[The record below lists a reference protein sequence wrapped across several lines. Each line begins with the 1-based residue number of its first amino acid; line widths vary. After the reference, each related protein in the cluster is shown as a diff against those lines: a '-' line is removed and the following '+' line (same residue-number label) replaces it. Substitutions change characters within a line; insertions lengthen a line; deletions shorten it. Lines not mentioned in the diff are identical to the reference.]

1 MSRKAPLNRIEG
13 QKVRM
18 DFPIFLE
25 NTCSERSESNGG
37 APLIYLDNAATTQ
50 KPHSVIEAMNEF
62 YRSCNANVH
71 RGVYRLSEEATAR
84 YEGAHRRMAAFINA
98 GSYREIVFVRNA
110 TEAIN
115 LVAYSWGRANIHE
128 GDVILLT
135 EMEHHSNIV
144 PWQLLAKEKRAKLE
158 YVEFDGRG
166 LLNMEQMETFLRR
179 GVKLLAIAH
188 VSNVLGT
195 INPIKEIVR
204 MAQRYGARVLL
215 DAAQSVPHM
224 SVDVADLDCDFM
236 AFSGHKMLGP
246 TGIGVLYAKEDLLEE
261 MPPFISGGDMIREV
275 RLRESRWNELP
286 WKFEAGTP
294 AIAEAIGLSVA
305 ADYLDA
311 LGREEVLNHEREIAA
326 HAMNLLQGT
335 DGVEIYGPPAEMR
348 GGIISF
354 NLKGVHPHDLAAV
367 FDEFGVAIRAGHH
380 CAQPL
385 HSKLGIPASARMS
398 FYVYNDVEE
407 IETALCGIERAR
419 KIYLR

>member
-1 MSRKAPLNRIEG
+1 MSRKTPLNRIEG

-25 NTCSERSESNGG
+25 SDGG
-37 APLIYLDNAATTQ
+37 APLVYLDNAATTQ
-50 KPHSVIEAMNEF
+50 KPHSVIAAMNEF

-84 YEGAHRRMAAFINA
+84 YEAAHGRIASFINA

-135 EMEHHSNIV
+135 EMEHHSNLV
-144 PWQLLAKEKRAKLE
+144 PWQVLAKEKGAQLAF
-158 YVEFDGRG
+158 VEFDGHG
-166 LLNMEQMETFLRR
+166 LLNMDQMETYLKR
-179 GVKLLAIAH
+179 GVKLLTITH

-195 INPIKEIVR
+195 INPIKGIVQ
-204 MAQRYGARVLL
+204 MAHRRGTRVLV

-224 SVDVADLDCDFM
+224 PVDVADLDCDFM

-261 MPPFISGGDMIREV
+261 MPPFIAGGDMIRDV
-275 RLRESRWNELP
+275 MLRESKWNELP

-311 LGREEVLNHEREIAA
+311 LGREEVLDHEREIAA
-326 HAMNLLQGT
+326 YAMNLLQGT

-348 GGIISF
+348 SGIISF

-385 HSKLGIPASARMS
+385 HSKLGLPASARVS

-407 IETALCGIERAR
+407 IEAALCGIERAR